1 MGGKEPVSAGVAT
14 ELGDTNVVTFPPA
27 PSDRPGGKSTLT
39 TEMSTILSSTPVQ
52 MRGIRGTLPPTGNQ
66 PTAIILAGRLPTTTI
81 PTPRTYSTT

>member
-27 PSDRPGGKSTLT
+27 GKSTLT
-39 TEMSTILSSTPVQ
+39 TDMSTILSSTPVQ